1 MYFIENFKDGDKV
14 SGVYY
19 CKSKQS
25 AVSRAG
31 KEYENVILSD
41 KTGSIDTK
49 IWDPNSL
56 AIKEFSPSDF
66 VEVSG
71 MVSLYNGKLQFK
83 LDSAR
88 VADEGEYNPTDYMA
102 SSRFDIEEMSKEFF
116 DMIKSINNKYLR
128 TLLENIFVEDTEF
141 FNIFKKASAAKSVH
155 HGYLGGLLEHS
166 LSVARLTSLMCSN
179 YDYANR
185 DLAVTAA
192 MLHDVGKIRELSS
205 FPENDYT
212 DEGNLIGHIVIGY
225 GMLVERI
232 AKIDGFPHILAQEL
246 EHCILSHHG
255 ELEYGSPK
263 RPSLVESWILAAAD
277 KLDANLE
284 VIRCDL
290 NSKNSN
296 AWLDYNKLLDCKIR
310 RTEI

>member
-1 MYFIENFKDGDKV
+1 
-14 SGVYY
+14 
-19 CKSKQS
+19 
-25 AVSRAG
+25 
-31 KEYENVILSD
+31 
-41 KTGSIDTK
+41 
-49 IWDPNSL
+49 
-56 AIKEFSPSDF
+56 
-66 VEVSG
+66 
-71 MVSLYNGKLQFK
+71 
-83 LDSAR
+83 
-88 VADEGEYNPTDYMA
+88 
-102 SSRFDIEEMSKEFF
+102 
-116 DMIKSINNKYLR
+116 
-128 TLLENIFVEDTEF
+128 
-141 FNIFKKASAAKSVH
+141 
-155 HGYLGGLLEHS
+155 
-166 LSVARLTSLMCSN
+166 
-179 YDYANR
+179 
-185 DLAVTAA
+185 
-192 MLHDVGKIRELSS
+192 MLHEVGKIRELSP